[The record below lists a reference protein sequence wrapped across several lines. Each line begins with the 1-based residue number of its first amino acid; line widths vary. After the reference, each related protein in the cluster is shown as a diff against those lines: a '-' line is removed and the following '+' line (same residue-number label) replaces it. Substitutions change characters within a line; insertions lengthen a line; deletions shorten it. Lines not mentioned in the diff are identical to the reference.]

1 MSQHSNHR
9 EDEQDKDPVWDLLKR
24 DATSHPVTPSPW
36 FATRT
41 AALIHKQVPAFG
53 FLRRWM
59 IPVPFAALGAI
70 VLVLHTAAPTSK
82 GGYISSEEDFEQHME
97 LLAFSE

>member
-24 DATSHPVTPSPW
+24 DATAHPVTPSPW

-41 AALIHKQVPAFG
+41 AALIHKQAPAFG